1 MIKEL
6 REMGLTQAMIARE
19 MGTVR
24 QVVNDWFTGDKAPSA
39 RSISRMSMA
48 ITKLTGKKFTPAD
61 AYMLVDKVSTRYK
74 KERENA

>member
-24 QVVNDWFTGDKAPSA
+24 QVVNDWFTGDQTPTA
-39 RSISRMSMA
+39 RSISRLSTA
-48 ITKLTGKKFTPAD
+48 ITKLTGKTFTPAD